1 MTEFHHA
8 HLSLGSNIEPEANL
22 PKAVDMLS
30 RLGTVVKRSGVWESE
45 PVGTAGANYLNLCL
59 LYKSVHSRESLKGDV
74 IQVIETRLGRNR
86 TDDKFAPRTMDI
98 DVILF
103 DWEPIDTDWLKL
115 AYVVVPLAEI
125 YPDFKNPITG
135 ETLEETATR
144 LRREVWLEARRGIQ
158 G

>member
-1 MTEFHHA
+1 
-8 HLSLGSNIEPEANL
+8 
-22 PKAVDMLS
+22 MLS